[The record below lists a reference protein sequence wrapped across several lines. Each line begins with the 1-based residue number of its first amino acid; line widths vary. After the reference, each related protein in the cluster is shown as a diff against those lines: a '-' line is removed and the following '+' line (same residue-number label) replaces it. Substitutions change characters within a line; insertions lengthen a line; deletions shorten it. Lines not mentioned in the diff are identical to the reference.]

1 MIQKR
6 PAVYIL
12 ASERNGTLYAGLT
25 SDLAKRVCQHKAGE
39 VDGFTKKYG
48 VKLLVWY
55 RYFETMAEAIAQ
67 EKKLKNWKRDWKIQ
81 LIEQENPYWQDL
93 DV

>member
-25 SDLAKRVCQHKAGE
+25 SDLAKRVNQHKDGE

>member
-48 VKLLVWY
+48 VKLLVWC

>member
-25 SDLAKRVCQHKAGE
+25 SDLAKRVNQHKTGE

>member
-25 SDLAKRVCQHKAGE
+25 SDLAKRVGQHKAGE

-48 VKLLVWY
+48 VKLLVW
-55 RYFETMAEAIAQ
+55 
-67 EKKLKNWKRDWKIQ
+67 
-81 LIEQENPYWQDL
+81 
-93 DV
+93 

>member
-25 SDLAKRVCQHKAGE
+25 SDFAKRVCQHKAGE

>member
-1 MIQKR
+1 MVLQI
-6 PAVYIL
+6 
-12 ASERNGTLYAGLT
+12 
-25 SDLAKRVCQHKAGE
+25 
-39 VDGFTKKYG
+39 KYG

-55 RYFETMAEAIAQ
+55 RYFETMAEVIAQ

>member
-25 SDLAKRVCQHKAGE
+25 SDLAKRVGQHKAGE

>member
-25 SDLAKRVCQHKAGE
+25 SDLAKRVCQHKDGE

>member
-55 RYFETMAEAIAQ
+55 SYFETMAEAIAQ

>member
-25 SDLAKRVCQHKAGE
+25 SDLAKRVNQHKAGE

>member
-25 SDLAKRVCQHKAGE
+25 SDFAKRVNQHKAGE